1 MDILFEVLDHNHD
14 GRIDGLELLGGLTLI
29 CQGEFEEKARFCFEL
44 YDFQMNGS
52 MSKSEMIMMFMA
64 SIGGVSIL
72 VGAEGELPKLE
83 VLESLVNDL
92 FNRIDRDNNGCVSY
106 DEFVSWARSNRELM
120 AGLEVLN
127 KVASEAKND
136 IPSDDS
142 ADDADEG
149 ALSDFD
155 NANTNNINSDALLLS
170 DSKVKIKEMNVSSKF
185 INDINAEFINVDDSH
200 VQWLNHSHEPT
211 DYRVSRRINEG
222 PDTNLELEWAFGY
235 RTTTSRDNLRYV
247 ESESDPNTTRFVY
260 STASLAVIQ
269 NIQSK
274 EQQFYQGH
282 SHEITCIALHPNSLI
297 VATGDMS
304 SFIHLW
310 NVKTFACSCIIRG
323 LIKEGVQ
330 LLQFSYSGDR
340 IVSIGRDNARTIEI
354 YDCATGELLSSA
366 KGITYPNNVLDLSFS
381 KSGAEIAVVGKK
393 EVRFYKGANT
403 GSRTLDCVIG
413 KIGKGNK
420 KQTFFCVTHMGEDA
434 IVGCA
439 SGELYRFRGDKCIQT
454 IQAHGLQE
462 PVLCIYHSEKDG
474 IIVTG
479 GKDCIVKS
487 WDSTLKEV
495 GMSLDLSED
504 LYGLSPSTN
513 SAITS
518 VSCVRNRI
526 LVGTRGCDIYEVVL
540 PKGPGDS
547 YSLNRVARGHAG
559 TDVCA
564 LAIHPVRAEFATSG
578 TDKTIRL
585 WSIRSHEQINMRI
598 LPSTAKSLC
607 FNPSGALLAV
617 GMEDGSVFLVDV
629 MSDILRAFATWKHC
643 SEQISEIKFSPNGL
657 FMAVGC
663 YDSNIYLYK
672 STDKLNFSRHAICRG
687 HSGPI
692 SHIDFSVTSQVLR
705 SNCKDK
711 KLYFWDTL
719 GSMIS
724 TSTTLRDV
732 TWASLTGVYG
742 WHTQGVWPKE
752 TDYLEYNCAEAVPD
766 IGSIVTGDKSGLI
779 KIFRYPSLV
788 QGALSQCYVGHSSPV
803 NCVRYSA
810 NRRHVVSIG
819 SSDGTIL
826 LWKHEVEAVA
836 SSGEE
841 GGNSSSSS
849 SASSSSDGEGNENFE
864 FTAESNKKRIKSI
877 FQEAINNNQSLQEI
891 FSAVAAEFQLQEEM
905 LESEPWK
912 KEVVGP
918 ATQEVTGS
926 STTTDVG
933 LNLQWIH
940 GFRSEGRNN
949 VLYSAKGNIVY
960 TSASVAIIYS
970 KIAGKQNFFQR
981 THRDDIISI
990 AGHPSGQIF
999 ATGEVGRKPIVVIWN
1014 AGDLRVLNK
1023 IEGVHKYGVPHLA
1036 FNSTGNLLASVGGDS
1051 NQTLSLHDWLHGIE
1065 IMRTPTDKGKV
1076 HCLCF
1081 LVKENQSN
1089 VSTDVASDIIVT
1101 GGEKHLK
1108 FWWSKGQNIKSQKG
1122 IWGAN
1127 RRDTILCVASG
1138 SPSICVS
1145 ASRRGNILIWKDF
1158 KAVSDCKKEYNKIN
1172 NNDIETEGEY
1182 PHKSSIQALWAIP
1195 GEITKDVHQ
1204 ISQLFK
1210 NLSTSARYVTGDRK
1224 GVVAVWRLI
1233 ENTDKNL
1240 KLKCVSFFNM
1250 TSLSPQPFD
1259 VSVKSISE
1267 QDGSLLISTG
1277 GSEIYE
1283 VAADSIPLLPL
1294 IEKKTKD
1301 DSTVDKVSVNITSNR
1316 VVCGHYGAELWALA
1330 THPKVPVYFTAG
1342 DDRTLRCWSLTE
1354 HKLLSFTTLPEKCRA
1369 IDILPTDGCKSI
1381 ALALNSGI
1389 VWIVSAEKLLNPHLK
1404 MMTYVD
1410 TSLNSEKIS
1419 LNSIRVDAAVSSTA
1433 PESSSHQIS
1442 PEVKIIK
1449 DGGTQWIQ
1457 EIKYS
1462 FDGSLLAVA
1471 SHDKSIYLYDVRN
1484 DYAPLP
1490 KLNGHHSHVT
1500 HIDFGIILNVTEE
1513 SKESFDEV
1521 KQVIKKVT
1529 SVRDEETK
1537 EIKTVTEERKI
1548 ERSDICIQSTSGT
1561 HELFFWSV
1569 HNSSRIFQPSIVK
1582 DAWWATWTSPYGWPV
1597 QGIWSEKRD
1606 GTNVTSVAR
1615 SHTWKQVPTIGVAD
1629 NFGRVRLFNYP
1640 CVNIGA
1646 PDKCYKGH
1654 SNNIT
1659 NIRFSYD
1666 DAYCL
1671 SIGGD
1676 DKSVFVWATDILD
1689 EIREREVLKSVTSS
1703 ASVKPKI
1710 SSEPH
1715 LEDEEES
1722 FSQVLKPPTGGDEA
1736 LAVLPWKGAIR
1747 EPSDWKEPPN
1757 LGDAPDHSLVL
1768 SFVYGYRGW
1777 DCRNNLDFVTNS
1789 FRIAYHI
1796 AAVGIVYNSQDNTQV
1811 HNLDHDDDILCLAVH
1826 PAGHSIAT
1834 GEIGPKPKIIIWD
1847 ANTGVT
1853 VRTIMYHTKGVS
1865 HLTFSGSG
1873 NLLISI
1879 GMDQDRIIAVHNS
1892 KTGVLVGTGKA
1903 GKGIDV
1909 HSISAHG
1916 DVGFL
1921 TAGKNLVKFWDLPTG
1936 PTAVGEL
1943 ASKAGMYH
1951 KSVEARVVV
1960 STAYMG
1966 TDAIT
1971 GMSDGT
1977 LLLWK
1982 DRTNTKFVSKAHKGP
1997 ITSLYS
2003 VIDTASPALGVG
2015 DGNNGPHVISGGKDG
2030 FVYIWSAQL
2039 SKVWTLD
2046 LNLTQPVSICPQIQ
2060 SLATKD
2066 GKILIGTKGSEIYEI
2081 NVLNPAETFR
2091 WMQGHSDERSELWG
2105 LDVHPKGSKF
2115 VTAGDDMTVRVW
2127 DMKGRQ
2133 QLHIANMNS
2142 KIRSVAFN
2150 FDGSNIAVAT
2160 FEGRIK
2166 VLSSDLQ
2173 TLVVDVGCA
2182 SKWIQSM
2189 KYSPNGSVLA
2199 VGSHD
2204 TTIYLLDTKTYSVQ
2218 QKCKGHHSFITG
2230 LDFSADGKYLQ
2241 STSGDYELLFWD
2253 TSNGKQILSATSLRD
2268 VTWHTFS
2275 CPLGWPVQGIWPP
2288 DSNGTDVNSVDR
2300 SPDGKLL
2307 VTGDD
2312 FRRVKIFAYPC
2323 PKEKSKFKESKGHAE
2338 HVMTVKFTS
2347 DGKNVISVG
2356 GLDKAI
2362 LQYNLK

>member
-1 MDILFEVLDHNHD
+1 MDALFEVLDHNHD
-14 GRIDGLELLGGLTLI
+14 GRVDGLELLGGLTLI

-52 MSKSEMIMMFMA
+52 MSRSEMIMMFMA
-64 SIGGVSIL
+64 SIGGISIL
-72 VGAEGELPKLE
+72 VGSDGELPKLD

-92 FNRIDRDNNGCVSY
+92 FTRIDRDNNGSVSY

-127 KVASEAKND
+127 KAATDAKND

-155 NANTNNINSDALLLS
+155 NSNTNELNIDTTESF
-170 DSKVKIKEMNVSSKF
+170 SKTKTKTVEMNISSRF
-185 INDINAEFINVDDSH
+185 IKDINTEFISVDDSH
-200 VQWLNHSHEPT
+200 VQWINHSHEPT
-211 DYRVSRRINEG
+211 DYKVSKRINEG

-235 RTTTSRDNLRYV
+235 RTTTSRNNLRYV

-260 STASLAVIQ
+260 TTASLAVIQ
-269 NIQSK
+269 NIQTK

-282 SHEITCIALHPNSLI
+282 SHEITCLALHPNSLI
-297 VATGDMS
+297 VATGDNN

-330 LLQFSYSGDR
+330 LLQFSSSGDR

-354 YDCATGELLSSA
+354 YDCASGELLSSA
-366 KGITYPNNVLDLSFS
+366 KGIMFPNNVLDLSFS

-403 GSRTLDCVIG
+403 GSRTLDSVVG

-420 KQTFFCVTHMGEDA
+420 KQTFFCVIHMGEDA

-439 SGELYRFRGDKCIQT
+439 SGELYRFRGDKCIQS
-454 IQAHGLQE
+454 IQAHGFQE
-462 PVLCIYHSEKDG
+462 PVLCIYHSDKDG
-474 IIVTG
+474 IFVTG
-479 GKDCIVKS
+479 GKDCMVKS

-504 LYGLSPSTN
+504 LYGLSPSTD

-518 VSCVRNRI
+518 VSCVSNRI

-559 TDVCA
+559 TEVCA

-578 TDKTIRL
+578 SDKTIRL
-585 WSIRSHEQINMRI
+585 WSIRSHEQINMRS
-598 LPSTAKSLC
+598 LPSNAKSLC
-607 FNPSGALLAV
+607 YSPDGSLLAV
-617 GMEDGSVFLVDV
+617 GMEDGSFYLVDV
-629 MSDILRAFATWKHC
+629 LSEGLRAFATWKHC
-643 SEQISEIKFSPNGL
+643 ADQISEIKFSPNGL
-657 FMAVGC
+657 LIAIGS

-672 STDKLNFSRHAICRG
+672 SVDKMNFTRHAICRG

-705 SNCKDK
+705 SNCADK

-719 GSMIS
+719 GSMIGTS
-724 TSTTLRDV
+724 TSLRDI

-742 WHTQGVWPKE
+742 WHMQGIWKKE
-752 TDYLEYNCAEAVPD
+752 TDYLEYNCAEAIPD
-766 IGSIVTGDKSGLI
+766 IGGIITGDKSGLI
-779 KIFRYPSLV
+779 KIFRYPSLT
-788 QGALSQCYVGHSSPV
+788 QGALNQCYVGHSSPV

-819 SSDGTIL
+819 STDKTIL

-836 SSGEE
+836 STDEE
-841 GGNSSSSS
+841 AGDSSSSS
-849 SASSSSDGEGNENFE
+849 SASSSEGEGLEKFE
-864 FTAESNKKRIKSI
+864 FDAESNKKKIKSI
-877 FQEAINNNQSLQEI
+877 FQEAINNNQSLEEV
-891 FSAVAAEFQLQEEM
+891 FTAVATEFRLQDEM

-918 ATQEVTGS
+918 AKQNVSGS
-926 STTTDVG
+926 STTDVG
-933 LNLQWIH
+933 LTLQWIH

-949 VLYSAKGNIVY
+949 VLYSAKGNIIY
-960 TSASVAIIYS
+960 SSASVVIIYS
-970 KIAGKQNFFQR
+970 KVAGKQNFFQR
-981 THRDDIISI
+981 THKDDIISI
-990 AGHPSGQIF
+990 ASHPSGQIF
-999 ATGEVGRKPIVVIWN
+999 ATGEVGRKPMVAIWN

-1023 IEGVHKYGVPHLA
+1023 IEGVHKYGVPLLA
-1036 FNSTGNLLASVGGDS
+1036 FNSSGNLLASIGGDS
-1051 NQTLSLHDWLHGIE
+1051 NHTLFLHDWLHGIE

-1081 LVKENQSN
+1081 LVKENQATNSADIP
-1089 VSTDVASDIIVT
+1089 SDVIVT

-1138 SPSICVS
+1138 SPNICVS
-1145 ASRRGNILIWKDF
+1145 ASRRGNMLIWKDF
-1158 KAVSDCKKEYNKIN
+1158 KAVSDCKKDYNRIN
-1172 NNDIETEGEY
+1172 DKDVEVPGEY
-1182 PHKSSIQALWAIP
+1182 PHKSAIQALWAVP
-1195 GEITKDVHQ
+1195 GEIAKDVHQ
-1204 ISQLFK
+1204 LSQLFK
-1210 NLSTSARYVTGDRK
+1210 NLSTSARYITGDRK
-1224 GVVAVWRLI
+1224 GVVAIWRLI
-1233 ENTDKNL
+1233 ENTDKTM
-1240 KLKCVSFFNM
+1240 KLKCVSTFNLS
-1250 TSLSPQPFD
+1250 SLSPQPFD
-1259 VSVKSISE
+1259 VSIKSICE
-1267 QDGSLLISTG
+1267 QDGTLLISTNG
-1277 GSEIYE
+1277 GEIYE
-1283 VAADSIPLLPL
+1283 VAIDNIPLLRI
-1294 IEKKTKD
+1294 IEKQSKD
-1301 DSTVDKVSVNITSNR
+1301 NTLAVESSVNINSSR
-1316 VVCGHYGAELWALA
+1316 VVSSHHGSELWALA
-1330 THPKVPVYFTAG
+1330 SHPMVPVYFTAG

-1354 HKLLSFTTLPEKCRA
+1354 HKLLSFAILPEKCRA
-1369 IDILPTDGCKSI
+1369 IDILPTDGKSI
-1381 ALALNSGI
+1381 ALALNSGH
-1389 VWIVSAEKLLNPHLK
+1389 VWIVSAEKLLNPKGK

-1410 TSLNSEKIS
+1410 TSLNGEKIS
-1419 LNSIRVDAAVSSTA
+1419 LNSIQVDAAVTSTA

-1442 PEVKIIK
+1442 PEIKILEK
-1449 DGGTQWIQ
+1449 RATQWIQ

-1471 SHDKSIYLYDVRN
+1471 SHDKRIYLYDVKN

-1490 KLNGHHSHVT
+1490 YLDGHHSHVT
-1500 HIDFGIILNVTEE
+1500 HLDFGVILNVTEE
-1513 SKESFDEV
+1513 SRETYDEAKQTIQKE
-1521 KQVIKKVT
+1521 T
-1529 SVRDEETK
+1529 MVRDEKTN
-1537 EIKTVTEERKI
+1537 EIKSVTEERKI
-1548 ERSDICIQSTSGT
+1548 QLTDICVQSTSGT
-1561 HELFFWSV
+1561 HELFFWHV
-1569 HNSSRIFQPSIVK
+1569 YNSTRIMQPSVVK

-1606 GTNVTSVAR
+1606 GTIVTSVAR
-1615 SHTWKQVPTIGVAD
+1615 SHSWKQVPTIGVAD

-1659 NIRFSYD
+1659 NLKFSFD

-1671 SIGGD
+1671 TIGGN

-1689 EIREREVLKSVTSS
+1689 EIREREVLKSITSS
-1703 ASVKPKI
+1703 VSVKPKVI
-1710 SSEPH
+1710 SESH
-1715 LEDEEES
+1715 LEEEEDS
-1722 FSQVLKPPTGGDEA
+1722 FSQVLKPPTSGGDEA
-1736 LAVLPWKGAIR
+1736 QAVLPWKGAIR

-1757 LGDAPDHSLVL
+1757 LGEAPESALDL

-1777 DCRNNLDFVTNS
+1777 DCRNNLDYVTNS
-1789 FRIAYHI
+1789 FRLTYHI

-1834 GEIGPKPKIIIWD
+1834 GEVGAKPKIIIWD

-1865 HLTFSGSG
+1865 HIIFSGSG

-1909 HSISAHG
+1909 HSISANG
-1916 DVGFL
+1916 DTGFL
-1921 TAGKNLVKFWDLPTG
+1921 TGGKNIIKFWDLPTG

-1960 STAYMG
+1960 STAYLG
-1966 TDAIT
+1966 TDAVT

-1982 DRTNTKFVSKAHKGP
+1982 DRTNTKFISKAHKGP

-2003 VIDTASPALGVG
+2003 VSDAASPALGVG
-2015 DGNNGPHVISGGKDG
+2015 DGNNGPHVVSGGKDG
-2030 FVYIWSAQL
+2030 FVYIWNSQL

-2046 LNLTQPVSICPQIQ
+2046 LNTTQPVSICPQIQ
-2060 SLATKD
+2060 SLATKE
-2066 GKILIGTKGSEIYEI
+2066 GKILIGTKGSEIYEV

-2105 LDVHPKGSKF
+2105 LDVHPKGNKF

-2133 QLHIANMNS
+2133 QLHIANLNS

-2150 FDGSNIAVAT
+2150 FDGTNIAVAT
-2160 FEGRIK
+2160 YEGRIK

-2182 SKWIQSM
+2182 SKWIQCM
-2189 KYSPNGSVLA
+2189 KYSPDGAVLA

-2204 TTIYLLDTKTYSVQ
+2204 TIIYLLDTKTYSVQ

-2230 LDFSADGKYLQ
+2230 LDFSADGKFLQ

-2253 TSNGKQILSATSLRD
+2253 ASNGKQILSATSLRD
-2268 VTWHTFS
+2268 VKWNTFT
-2275 CPLGWPVQGIWPP
+2275 CLLGWPVQGIWPP
-2288 DSNGTDVNSVDR
+2288 DSNGTDINSVDR
-2300 SPDGKLL
+2300 SPDCKLL

-2323 PKEKSKFKESKGHAE
+2323 PKEKSKYRESKGHAE
-2338 HVMTVKFTS
+2338 HVMRVKFTA